1 MSRARRIGLPLL
13 NFCQSTSCVPSQVG
27 GSYPTPSFP
36 GPSGTRTWSQWRHTK
51 IQHYDILHLYLHLIV
66 LSPLPS
72 SISREEDWTYPF
84 QINKISP
91 VYKRSKVFT
100 SMLGLISTVMCVG
113 FQLLVA
119 LAVPKPHWKLS
130 FPGLQFCFSPSLNFQ
145 IRHCHSRPPRVHLS
159 HRIYAKYRINSPID
173 WFGGAVP
180 FNPVGSLMRWL
191 NRQVQVYSSLVSKI
205 IAKV

>member
-1 MSRARRIGLPLL
+1 MPWPPSGPHTSPEYVHICVEQIDVYLRYDLTELITSMSRARRIGLPLL

-119 LAVPKPHWKLS
+119 LAVPKPHWKLVPWAPVLLLPVPITE
-130 FPGLQFCFSPSLNFQ
+130 FPNTPLPLTPTARSPFSPYL
-145 IRHCHSRPPRVHLS
+145 C
-159 HRIYAKYRINSPID
+159 
-173 WFGGAVP
+173 
-180 FNPVGSLMRWL
+180 
-191 NRQVQVYSSLVSKI
+191 
-205 IAKV
+205 